1 MTDNRIDILM
11 ATYNGEKYLSEQI
24 DSIITQTYQG
34 WNLLIRDDGSTD
46 RTMEIIENYQKKDA
60 RIKILKDNKG
70 NLGIVKNFEELLKI
84 SKAKLI
90 MFSDQDD
97 IWKKEKILRYL
108 ERLEKIKEFKNEKIM
123 IHSNSNLYREKNKK
137 LDLFIS
143 DRFLEQKLGNVFF
156 NFFVQGAT
164 IMITKSLKEF
174 ILPFPKEAYIHDR
187 YIHLLTDIFFKRIFI
202 NEPLMDYRQHENNQI
217 GGNTN
222 WKKLISRRYFYQ
234 KDYELIKKIYEL
246 YKNNLNLE
254 QKNMIENYFK
264 ITNMKQNRLK
274 RYLELKKS
282 NINMSLKKQLSLL
295 LKG

>member
-1 MTDNRIDILM
+1 MEKKIDILM

-24 DSIITQTYQG
+24 DSIINQTYQG

-46 RTMEIIENYQKKDA
+46 STMEIIESYQKKDT
-60 RIKILKDNKG
+60 RI
-70 NLGIVKNFEELLKI
+70 KI

-123 IHSNSNLYREKNKK
+123 IHSNSNLYREKNQK
-137 LDLFIS
+137 LNLFIS
-143 DRFLEQKLGNVFF
+143 DKFLEQKLENVFF

-174 ILPFPKEAYIHDR
+174 ILPFPEEVYIHDR
-187 YIHLLTDIFFKRIFI
+187 YIHLLTDILFKRVFI
-202 NEPLMDYRQHENNQI
+202 NESFMDYRQHENNQI
-217 GGNTN
+217 GGNTD
-222 WKKLISRRYFYQ
+222 WKKLISKRYFYE
-234 KDYELIKKIYEL
+234 KDYKLIKKIYEL
-246 YKNNLNLE
+246 YKNRLNLE
-254 QKNMIENYFK
+254 QKNMIESYFK
-264 ITNMKQNRLK
+264 ITNVKQNRLR
-274 RYLELKKS
+274 RYTELKKS
-282 NINMSLKKQLSLL
+282 NINMPLKKQLSLL

>member
-1 MTDNRIDILM
+1 MEKKIDILM

-24 DSIITQTYQG
+24 DSIINQTYQG

-46 RTMEIIENYQKKDA
+46 STMEIIESYQKKDT

-123 IHSNSNLYREKNKK
+123 IHSNSNLYREKNQK
-137 LDLFIS
+137 LNLFIS
-143 DRFLEQKLGNVFF
+143 DKFLEQKLENVFF

-174 ILPFPKEAYIHDR
+174 ILPFPEEVYIHDR
-187 YIHLLTDIFFKRIFI
+187 YIHLLTDILFKRVFI
-202 NEPLMDYRQHENNQI
+202 NESFMDYRQHENNQI
-217 GGNTN
+217 GGNTD
-222 WKKLISRRYFYQ
+222 WKKLISKRYFYE
-234 KDYELIKKIYEL
+234 KDCKLIKKIYEL
-246 YKNNLNLE
+246 HKNRLNLE
-254 QKNMIENYFK
+254 QKNMIESYFK
-264 ITNMKQNRLK
+264 ITNVKQNRLR
-274 RYLELKKS
+274 RYTELKKS
-282 NINMSLKKQLSLL
+282 NINMPLKKQLSLL

>member
-1 MTDNRIDILM
+1 MEKKIDILM

-24 DSIITQTYQG
+24 DSIINQTYQG

-46 RTMEIIENYQKKDA
+46 STMEIIESYQKKDT

-123 IHSNSNLYREKNKK
+123 IHSNSNLYREKNQK
-137 LDLFIS
+137 LNLFIS
-143 DRFLEQKLGNVFF
+143 DKFLEQKLENVFF

-174 ILPFPKEAYIHDR
+174 ILPFPEEVYIHDR
-187 YIHLLTDIFFKRIFI
+187 YIHLLTDILFKRVFI
-202 NEPLMDYRQHENNQI
+202 NESFMDYRQHENNQI
-217 GGNTN
+217 GGNTD
-222 WKKLISRRYFYQ
+222 WKKLISKRYFYE
-234 KDYELIKKIYEL
+234 KDYKLIKKIYEL
-246 YKNNLNLE
+246 YKNRLNLE
-254 QKNMIENYFK
+254 QKNMIESYFK
-264 ITNMKQNRLK
+264 ITNVKQNRLR
-274 RYLELKKS
+274 RYTELKKS
-282 NINMSLKKQLSLL
+282 NINMPLKKQLSLL

>member
-1 MTDNRIDILM
+1 MIDNRIDILM

-24 DSIITQTYQG
+24 DSIINQTYQG

-46 RTMEIIENYQKKDA
+46 STMEIIESYQKKDT

-123 IHSNSNLYREKNKK
+123 IHSNSNLYREKKQK
-137 LDLFIS
+137 LNLFIS
-143 DRFLEQKLGNVFF
+143 DKFLEQKLENVFF

-174 ILPFPKEAYIHDR
+174 ILPFPEEVYIHDR
-187 YIHLLTDIFFKRIFI
+187 YIHLLTDILFKRVFI
-202 NEPLMDYRQHENNQI
+202 NESFMDYRQHENNQI
-217 GGNTN
+217 GGNTD
-222 WKKLISRRYFYQ
+222 WKKLISKRYFYE
-234 KDYELIKKIYEL
+234 KDYKLINNGTVNLTGGTTYNQSVGMYGELTATAGHKL
-246 YKNNLNLE
+246 ALE
-254 QKNMIENYFK
+254 NTTDRFK
-264 ITNMKQNRLK
+264 RSIRPRLK
-274 RYLELKKS
+274 K
-282 NINMSLKKQLSLL
+282 NI
-295 LKG
+295 

>member
-1 MTDNRIDILM
+1 M

-24 DSIITQTYQG
+24 DSIINQTYQG

-46 RTMEIIENYQKKDA
+46 STMEIIESYQKKDT

-123 IHSNSNLYREKNKK
+123 IHSNSNLYREKNQK
-137 LDLFIS
+137 LNLFIS
-143 DRFLEQKLGNVFF
+143 DKFLEQKLENVFF

-174 ILPFPKEAYIHDR
+174 ILPFPEEVYIHDR
-187 YIHLLTDIFFKRIFI
+187 YIHLLTDILFKRVFI
-202 NEPLMDYRQHENNQI
+202 NESFMDYRQHENNQI
-217 GGNTN
+217 GGNTD
-222 WKKLISRRYFYQ
+222 WKKLISKRYFYE
-234 KDYELIKKIYEL
+234 KDYKLIKKIYEL
-246 YKNNLNLE
+246 YKNRLNLE
-254 QKNMIENYFK
+254 QKNMIESYFK
-264 ITNMKQNRLK
+264 ITNVKQNRLR
-274 RYLELKKS
+274 RYTELKKS
-282 NINMSLKKQLSLL
+282 NINMPLKKQLSLL

>member
-1 MTDNRIDILM
+1 MIDNRIDILM

-24 DSIITQTYQG
+24 DSIINQTYQG

-46 RTMEIIENYQKKDA
+46 STMEIIESYQKKDT

-123 IHSNSNLYREKNKK
+123 IHSNSNLYREKKQK
-137 LDLFIS
+137 LNLFIS
-143 DRFLEQKLGNVFF
+143 DKFLEQKLENVFF

-174 ILPFPKEAYIHDR
+174 ILPFPEEVYIHDR
-187 YIHLLTDIFFKRIFI
+187 YIHLLTDILFKRVFI
-202 NEPLMDYRQHENNQI
+202 NESFMDYRQHENNQI
-217 GGNTN
+217 GGNTD
-222 WKKLISRRYFYQ
+222 WKKLISKRYFYE
-234 KDYELIKKIYEL
+234 KDYKLIKKIYEL
-246 YKNNLNLE
+246 HKNRLNLE
-254 QKNMIENYFK
+254 QKNMIESYFK
-264 ITNMKQNRLK
+264 ITNVKQNRLR
-274 RYLELKKS
+274 RYTELKKS
-282 NINMSLKKQLSLL
+282 NINMPLKKQLSLL

>member
-1 MTDNRIDILM
+1 MEKKIDILM

-24 DSIITQTYQG
+24 DSIINQTYQG

-46 RTMEIIENYQKKDA
+46 STMEIIESYQKKDT

-123 IHSNSNLYREKNKK
+123 IHSNSNLYREKNQK
-137 LDLFIS
+137 LNLFIS
-143 DRFLEQKLGNVFF
+143 DKFLEQKLENVFF

-174 ILPFPKEAYIHDR
+174 ILPFPEEVYIHDR
-187 YIHLLTDIFFKRIFI
+187 YIHLLTDILFKRVFI
-202 NEPLMDYRQHENNQI
+202 NESFMDYRQHENNQI
-217 GGNTN
+217 GGNTD
-222 WKKLISRRYFYQ
+222 WKKLISKRYFYE
-234 KDYELIKKIYEL
+234 KDYKLIKKIYEL
-246 YKNNLNLE
+246 YKNRLNLE
-254 QKNMIENYFK
+254 KKNMIESYFK
-264 ITNMKQNRLK
+264 ITNVKQNRLR
-274 RYLELKKS
+274 RYTELKKS
-282 NINMSLKKQLSLL
+282 NINMPLKKQLSLL